1 MDGWIADEYTEW
13 IDNGT
18 PLNENVNQIA
28 LGFMDITELPD
39 SIDNL
44 PNLEVIVLPTT
55 ITAIPSS
62 VSKLKKLQWLNL
74 SGSLIS
80 TLPEEL
86 RNFRQ
91 NIKIN
96 VEDTPLWRHP
106 PEQLKSWPPNII
118 FVPPLF
124 GEPRIKSIK
133 KRLNDNYSF
142 TYPDYLDWVSIGS
155 PINKQVGILDLDQGS
170 VDSVQITAEIMEKIG
185 NLKGLKRVSII
196 DAEITELPSTIVS
209 LTNLTYLK
217 IIHTPL
223 KTLPTNIGNLKKI
236 ESLILENT
244 DIETLPESI
253 GNLNNLYVLNLTNTE
268 LETLPSSIGQ
278 LYNLNTL
285 NLDYTKIDRLP
296 EELKKINRPITITID
311 GALLIDEKNTEYFSQ
326 LSSWPANFTF
336 YPPPPPPPAP
346 AQPLSTIRGQVN
358 PYVKAKDIISVNEDE
373 SVKELLKQKYKIFMF
388 RGYYYATSLKSLLA
402 DENDPESGYIDNPEN
417 EYYICDRLA
426 DGRFQRTESTPLIS
440 TNIITEFQGF
450 VDKAQLLTA
459 LNSEN
464 NYFELSEQGED
475 IVVIK
480 GPPNP
485 YSHNICKEANAKKY
499 DIKVIDVID
508 SRELMSKLK
517 MKTDFSDVFTDIE
530 SDNEE
535 DVRNTFKDVSSDN
548 EEDYRNT
555 FKDVNSDNAGGGRTR
570 RVKRTN
576 KRRTVKKRTVKRK
589 TVKRRTNKRRT
600 NKRKTKKRK

>member
-1 MDGWIADEYTEW
+1 MDRWSTDEYTEW

-18 PLNENVNQIA
+18 PLNENVSQIA

-44 PNLEVIVLPTT
+44 PNLEAIVCPTT

-96 VEDTPLWRHP
+96 VENTPLWRNP
-106 PEQLKSWPPNII
+106 PAQLQTWPSNII

-124 GEPRIKSIK
+124 GQPRIKSIK
-133 KRLNDNYSF
+133 KRLTDNYSF
-142 TYPDYLDWVSIGS
+142 TYPEYLDWVSIGS
-155 PINKQVGILDLDQGS
+155 PINKQVGILDLDQDY
-170 VDSVQITAEIMEKIG
+170 VDSVPITAEIMKKIY
-185 NLKGLKRVSII
+185 NLKDLEKLYIKN
-196 DAEITELPSTIVS
+196 AEITELPSTIVS
-209 LTNLTYLK
+209 LTNLRYLE
-217 IIHTPL
+217 ITNTSL
-223 KTLPTNIGNLKKI
+223 KTLPTNIGNLNLV
-236 ESLILENT
+236 EFLILENT
-244 DIETLPESI
+244 YIETLPESI
-253 GNLNNLYVLNLTNTE
+253 GNLENLRVLNLINTE
-268 LETLPSSIGQ
+268 LKTLPSSIGK
-278 LYNLNTL
+278 LNKLGTL
-285 NLDYTKIDRLP
+285 NLDYTKIERLP
-296 EELKKINRPITITID
+296 EELKNIIGYMPLKITIAETPM
-311 GALLIDEKNTEYFSQ
+311 ETNTYGSQ
-326 LSSWPANFTF
+326 LRSWPSKFTF
-336 YPPPPPPPAP
+336 EPLPAEQAP
-346 AQPLSTIRGQVN
+346 TPLVTKRGQVN

-373 SVKELLKQKYKIFMF
+373 SVKELLKQKYKIFMC
-388 RGYYYATSLKSLLA
+388 RGYYYATSLKSLLI

-485 YSHNICKEANAKKY
+485 YSHKICEEAKAKKY

-535 DVRNTFKDVSSDN
+535 DYRNTFKDVNSDN
-548 EEDYRNT
+548 EEVYRKT

-576 KRRTVKKRTVKRK
+576 KRRTVKRGINKRRTVKR
-589 TVKRRTNKRRT
+589 RS
-600 NKRKTKKRK
+600 NKRKTKKR